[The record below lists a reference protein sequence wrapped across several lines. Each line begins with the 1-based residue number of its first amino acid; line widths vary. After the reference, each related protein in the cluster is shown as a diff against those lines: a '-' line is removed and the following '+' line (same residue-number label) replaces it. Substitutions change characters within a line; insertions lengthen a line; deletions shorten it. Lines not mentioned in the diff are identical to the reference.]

1 MRLQEKAA
9 GAVRRRRP
17 QAPAPAVDIGSMPD
31 QRFQLIFD
39 SSQVAASEHD
49 TLKTRLQT
57 RLGWKE
63 ADLGRLICGQPV
75 VIRRNLGA
83 DQAQRFAKSLEALG
97 APCRITAQPPHGRST
112 EPHLSDSLVVCP
124 KCQHRQSPAQ
134 ECRHCGLIF
143 RKYRPGS
150 PVPAVQIPKPGAAGT
165 GPEALEPAKETAAT
179 PPAKPNPVLA
189 YIEAVRTRLE
199 AHLLQRRAKGPH
211 TSPPYL
217 QVVLSQTIRAFVY
230 AAVALVLLVVG
241 IWFARGLWGLYTATQ
256 VGERFQA
263 EFPEKAQAI
272 VTMLSQH
279 SLVLPVATILT
290 TLLVCASVATAA
302 QFLHLGRYLY
312 QNRPWWWQLLVWY
325 LPLAVLIGMALEN
338 LGLAPSMKLGT
349 ALALLPTLCLAPA
362 AFDLGQALICELGD
376 LLARLRAL
384 IHLPMLQ
391 LRERI
396 ASHLDR

>member
-1 MRLQEKAA
+1 
-9 GAVRRRRP
+9 
-17 QAPAPAVDIGSMPD
+17 MPD

-39 SSQVAASEHD
+39 SSQVAANEQGS
-49 TLKTRLQT
+49 LKTRLQT
-57 RLGWKE
+57 RLDLAA
-63 ADLGRLICGQPV
+63 ADLGRLFCGRPV

-83 DQAQRFAKSLEALG
+83 DQAQRFAKSFEALG
-97 APCRITAQPPHGRST
+97 APCRITAQTPQPRPT

-124 KCQHRQSPAQ
+124 KCQHRQSPAL
-134 ECRHCGLIF
+134 ECRRCGLIF

-150 PVPAVQIPKPGAAGT
+150 PAQAAPRPKPGDAGT
-165 GPEALEPAKETAAT
+165 GLAEKTPAEASEAPPTARPKA
-179 PPAKPNPVLA
+179 VLA
-189 YIEAVRTRLE
+189 YLDAARTRLE
-199 AHLLQRRAKGPH
+199 TRLLQRRAKGPR
-211 TSPPYL
+211 TAPPYL
-217 QVVLSQTIRAFVY
+217 QMAFSQALRALVY
-230 AAVALVLLVVG
+230 AAVGFVLLVVG

-290 TLLVCASVATAA
+290 TLLICTSVATAA

-362 AFDLGQALICELGD
+362 AFDLGHTLICELGD

>member
-1 MRLQEKAA
+1 
-9 GAVRRRRP
+9 
-17 QAPAPAVDIGSMPD
+17 MPD

-49 TLKTRLQT
+49 ALKVRLQT
-57 RLGWKE
+57 RLGWEE
-63 ADLGRLICGQPV
+63 AALGRLFCGRPV

-97 APCRITAQPPHGRST
+97 APCRTTAQPPHRRST

-134 ECRHCGLIF
+134 ECRRCGLIF

-150 PVPAVQIPKPGAAGT
+150 PVQAVQKPKPGDPETVPGEIEAA
-165 GPEALEPAKETAAT
+165 EETAAQPT
-179 PPAKPNPVLA
+179 TKPKLVLA

-199 AHLLQRRAKGPH
+199 ARFLDRRSRPH
-211 TSPPYL
+211 TAPPYL

-256 VGERFQA
+256 VGERYLA
-263 EFPEKAQAI
+263 EFPGKAQAI
-272 VTMLSQH
+272 VNMLNQH
-279 SLVLPVATILT
+279 SLVLPAATILT
-290 TLLVCASVATAA
+290 TLLICASVATAA

-325 LPLAVLIGMALEN
+325 LPLAALTGMALEDI
-338 LGLAPSMKLGT
+338 GLAPSMKLG
-349 ALALLPTLCLAPA
+349 ASLALLPTLCLAPA

-376 LLARLRAL
+376 LLARLRSL
-384 IHLPMLQ
+384 VHLPMLQ